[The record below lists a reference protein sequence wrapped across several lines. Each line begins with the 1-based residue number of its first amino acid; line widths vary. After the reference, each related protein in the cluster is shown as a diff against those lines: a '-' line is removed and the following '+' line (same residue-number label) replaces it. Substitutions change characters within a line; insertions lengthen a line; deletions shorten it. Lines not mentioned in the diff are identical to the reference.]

1 MSQGFLLFAHNND
14 RINYGLLAYYCARR
28 IKHFLD
34 KPVTLAADTRTVD
47 HMIAQGINLDFF
59 DHVITSSS
67 ETTQVKR
74 YNDELYAFQ
83 NLDRVSAW
91 DLTPY
96 EETIILDTDVL
107 VQSTILNTLWGSDH
121 SYIACD
127 KSSHVLGI
135 THDEFQF
142 ISPRGLKFFW
152 ATQFYFRKDKSS
164 QLFFETCRYIK
175 ENYWWYASLYDFDS
189 RLVRN
194 DYIWSIAIN
203 LLGGGAND
211 EWCPTMPWTLS
222 YTLDGDQLISLQP
235 DSIFM
240 LFNNDNPVR
249 LYAKDLHIMNKNSL
263 QNTVVDNMEI
273 KLL

>member
-14 RINYGLLAYYCARR
+14 RIDYGLLAFYCAKR
-28 IKHFLD
+28 IRHFLD

-47 HMIAQGINLDFF
+47 RMIDQGINLDFF

-74 YNDELYAFQ
+74 YNNELYAFQ

-91 DLTPY
+91 NLTPY

-107 VQSTILNTLWGSDH
+107 VQSKVLNTLWGSEH

-127 KSSHVLGI
+127 KSSHVLGT
-135 THDEFQF
+135 THKEFQH
-142 ISPRGLKFFW
+142 ISPNSLKFFW
-152 ATQFYFRKDKSS
+152 ATQFYFRKDESS
-164 QLFFETCRYIK
+164 HLFFETCKYIK
-175 ENYWWYASLYDFDS
+175 ENYWWYANLYNFDS

-203 LLGGGAND
+203 LLGGNANH
-211 EWCPTMPWTLS
+211 EWCPTMPWNLS
-222 YTLDGDQLISLQP
+222 YALDQDTILDLKSHSVLLLVEPHGPCKIK
-235 DSIFM
+235 
-240 LFNNDNPVR
+240 N
-249 LYAKDLHIMNKNSL
+249 KDIHMMNKNSL
-263 QNTVVDNMEI
+263 QNAISHGDW
-273 KLL
+273 LL